1 MTLDSWRMHDAR
13 LIDIWLA
20 YYNEIGDTETP
31 AKLREILSEDERRK
45 ETRFCFPD
53 DRLRYLVTR
62 AMVRTVLSGYAAV
75 APAQWV
81 FTANSYGR
89 PEIAPEHHDAQEL
102 RFNLSHT
109 RGLIA
114 LCVSR
119 TRMLGVDVEQLT
131 RPAPL
136 GIANRFLSTCEIAA
150 LASAPPAQRPYRFFE
165 YWTFKESYIKA
176 RGMGLSI
183 PLDRFSFDYPQ
194 ADTVQLAVD
203 PSLADD
209 PERWFFWQLRP
220 APDYL
225 LAVCAE
231 RLHGETPAF
240 RVRRMNGIGAHQTLP
255 VAPLKCSQLRAFRER
270 SNNSEMLPGF
280 M

>member
-1 MTLDSWRMHDAR
+1 MHNTD
-13 LIDIWLA
+13 LVDVWLA
-20 YYNEIGDTETP
+20 DYNEVGDNETH
-31 AKLREILSEDERRK
+31 AKLREALNEDERRK
-45 ETRFCFPD
+45 ETRFCFAD

-62 AMVRTVLSGYAAV
+62 AMVRNVLSSYASV
-75 APAQWV
+75 APAQWI
-81 FTANSYGR
+81 FTVTPYGR
-89 PEIAPEHHDAQEL
+89 PEIAPEHYDAHEL

-131 RPAPL
+131 RPASL
-136 GIANRFLSTCEIAA
+136 DIANRFFSASEIAA
-150 LASAPPAQRPYRFFE
+150 LAGTPPAQRPYRFFE

-194 ADTVQLAVD
+194 TDTVRLAIG
-203 PSLADD
+203 PALADD
-209 PERWFFWQLRP
+209 PGRWFFWQSQP
-220 APDYL
+220 TPDYL

-231 RLHGETPAF
+231 RLHGEAPAV
-240 RVRRMNGIGAHQTLP
+240 RVRRMIGIDTHETLP
-255 VAPLKCSQLRAFRER
+255 IAPLKCSELRA
-270 SNNSEMLPGF
+270 SH
-280 M
+280 